1 MFIYP
6 FTYLSWQHLLGK
18 LSDKKLKFFQFPG
31 FVTLETSHILK
42 ILLSS
47 VENKTK
53 ADTPFAVHTSKGN
66 IGSLFVENKKSPI
79 GCNSKASAFAF
90 EIIAYGGITP
100 WFMAVL

>member
-66 IGSLFVENKKSPI
+66 IGSLFVENKKSPE
-79 GCNSKASAFAF
+79 SLA
-90 EIIAYGGITP
+90 
-100 WFMAVL
+100 